1 MAGFLNLPL
10 GRFTL
15 LLCLIIYSN
24 KGANL
29 ESETDLQ
36 YTKSSVLF
44 FELAFWI
51 DKEKTLDLKDA
62 DIQRTF
68 SFVKKTKSI
77 H

>member
-1 MAGFLNLPL
+1 MSLVARHFVWNVAGFLNLPL
-10 GRFTL
+10 VRFRL
-15 LLCLIIYSN
+15 ILCLIIYSN

-51 DKEKTLDLKDA
+51 DKEETLDLKDA
-62 DIQRTF
+62 DT
-68 SFVKKTKSI
+68 
-77 H
+77 